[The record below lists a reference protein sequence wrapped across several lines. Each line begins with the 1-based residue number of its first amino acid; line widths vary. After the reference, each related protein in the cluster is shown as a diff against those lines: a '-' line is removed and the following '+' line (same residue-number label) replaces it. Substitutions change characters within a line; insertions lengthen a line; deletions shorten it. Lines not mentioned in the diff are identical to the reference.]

1 MFNVDIDNTQIVEQQ
16 QLLEK
21 ALSTNVSTERVL
33 RKLIRSEILA
43 ARKKVVADAKLKND
57 PRGARQAVRTSVYK
71 KILGANINIFSSRRS
86 HTPNSYEPPRKLKP
100 GQWGGNRR
108 KRSARTNTVM
118 HYGPLDR
125 GFILRF
131 QNSGTGNRSI
141 QPSGNRGSL
150 SAKNFSL
157 RLPTA
162 CLPKPPTTS
171 PGLSR
176 PNFQKFLTTKNKP
189 RYGRINS

>member
-21 ALSTNVSTERVL
+21 ALSTNASTERVL

-108 KRSARTNTVM
+108 NRSARTNTIM

-150 SAKNFSL
+150 SAKNFFAPAADRVL
-157 RLPTA
+157 AQAADNLA
-162 CLPKPPTTS
+162 
-171 PGLSR
+171 GLIETELSKIL
-176 PNFQKFLTTKNKP
+176 NDEK
-189 RYGRINS
+189 

>member
-1 MFNVDIDNTQIVEQQ
+1 MFNVDIDNTQIIEQQ

-21 ALSTNVSTERVL
+21 ALSTNASTERVL

-71 KILGANINIFSSRRS
+71 KILGANINIFSSRRAHS
-86 HTPNSYEPPRKLKP
+86 PNSYEPPRKLKP

-118 HYGPLDR
+118 HYGSLDR

-150 SAKNFSL
+150 SPKNFFAPAADRVL
-157 RLPTA
+157 AQAADNLA
-162 CLPKPPTTS
+162 
-171 PGLSR
+171 GLIETELSKIL
-176 PNFQKFLTTKNKP
+176 NDEK
-189 RYGRINS
+189 

>member
-16 QLLEK
+16 QILEK
-21 ALSTNVSTERVL
+21 ALSTNASTERVL

-43 ARKKVVADAKLKND
+43 ARKKVVAEAKFKSD

-71 KILGANINIFSSRRS
+71 KILGANINIFSSRKS
-86 HTPNSYEPPRKLKP
+86 HSPNSYEPPRKLKP

-125 GFILRF
+125 GFIIRF

-141 QPSGNRGSL
+141 EPTGNRGSL
-150 SAKNFSL
+150 SAKNFFAPAGDRAL
-157 RLPTA
+157 AQAADNLA
-162 CLPKPPTTS
+162 
-171 PGLSR
+171 GLIETELAKIL
-176 PNFQKFLTTKNKP
+176 NDEK
-189 RYGRINS
+189 